1 MSDKKDT
8 EAPKID
14 WRAFTPADSPMT
26 MPDVLADPRRQA
38 LSTPTVEPGGAAYD
52 FSGPVYD
59 FSQGKQIIIS
69 TVEAGKPTPGEPVEV
84 RRVPGSLPLGSHRA
98 DPTEA

>member
-1 MSDKKDT
+1 MSDRKDT

-38 LSTPTVEPGGAAYD
+38 LATPAVEPGGAAYD

-59 FSQGKQIIIS
+59 FSQGKQIITGQRFNLLES
-69 TVEAGKPTPGEPVEV
+69 AAEKPVALV
-84 RRVPGSLPLGSHRA
+84 FGSY
-98 DPTEA
+98 T

>member
-1 MSDKKDT
+1 MSDRKDT

-26 MPDVLADPRRQA
+26 MPDVLADPRRRA

-59 FSQGKQIIIS
+59 FSQGKQIITGQRFNLLES
-69 TVEAGKPTPGEPVEV
+69 AAEKPVALV
-84 RRVPGSLPLGSHRA
+84 FGSY
-98 DPTEA
+98 T